1 MLHMTIA
8 PHYKQFCHVVQS
20 FLSCEAKLLHMICF
34 APQTMSAA
42 SVTTIMYAWDSSKHV
57 EFHSQLQSQ
66 ILLQSPN

>member
-8 PHYKQFCHVVQS
+8 PHFKQFCHVVQS

-42 SVTTIMYAWDSSKHV
+42 SATIIMYGGYV
-57 EFHSQLQSQ
+57 RIQHSELINECQW
-66 ILLQSPN
+66 